1 MGRIVGI
8 DLGTTNSV
16 VAVLEGGRPQVIA
29 NAEGGRTTPSVVG
42 FSRDQELLVGQ
53 LARRQLVLNPRNT
66 FANLKRFVGRRW
78 QELED
83 SSLGVPYTVRA
94 NDQGN
99 VRVVCPVTERE
110 YAPEELVASI
120 LRKLVDDAATYLG
133 EPVEAAVI
141 TVPAYFDDAQR
152 QATRDAGRLAGITV
166 ERILNEPTAAA
177 LAYGFD
183 RSAVKQVLV
192 FDLGGGTFDVSV
204 LRIANGVFDVKATS
218 GDTQLGGND
227 WDRRI
232 VDWVAD
238 GFFKEHGLDLRRD
251 RQALQR
257 LTEAAEKA
265 KIELSGVPSTPLS
278 LPFIATGSDGPLH
291 IECTLE
297 RRSFEALCP
306 DLLDRLLRP
315 VQGALRDSGLGAD
328 DIDDVVLVGG
338 STRMPM
344 VQEMVR
350 TLIPREPCQSVNPDE
365 VVAIG
370 AAVQAGILTGEL
382 RDLMLND
389 VTPLSLGLETIGGVM
404 KVLIPRNTPIPVR
417 KSDLFST
424 SEANQNSV
432 EIHVLQGER
441 QMATDNKSLGRFRLA
456 GIPPA
461 PRGVPQVQVSFD
473 IDANGLLQV
482 SATDRTT
489 GRQQS
494 VTIQG
499 GSNLSEQEIAALLAE
514 AELKAVDDRRQ
525 RAVIDRRNKAQTL
538 VAQAE
543 RRLRDAALELGPY
556 GAERQQRS
564 VEMAVRDVQDL
575 LSAEDAAD
583 LELAVSQLQEA
594 LFGLNRRLMSERR
607 SETGPLQG
615 LKNTLGS
622 LKDELFADDD
632 WEDWDRN
639 GRGDPWASSSRSAGS
654 GAGAAGSGRSAFG
667 GDLFGSGSADS
678 AGYGRFG
685 GTGGG
690 TGSGTGSAGSG
701 WGRAPDTGAARDGG
715 DWPRGSRQP
724 DDRGLGL
731 RDRGEQIRGERD
743 PRDRDPRDRDRRD
756 QDPRDQDPG
765 DQAWLDRERG
775 ERASEPRNSART
787 SGYSASSS
795 GSGSGRASGGGWGRD
810 NEGGRFND
818 RAGYEQRNRFEDR
831 NGFEDRNPD
840 RWSSSERFNERQR
853 QPEFGLGASSGGR
866 DGGARA
872 ADWDRD
878 SGDRERDSS
887 NSRDP
892 SNSRDSRNSRD
903 PNAEPGPDRQSPEAA
918 RRQRSDP
925 ADWSG
930 PRQQDQHDDPWS
942 DG

>member
-29 NAEGGRTTPSVVG
+29 NAEGTRTTPSVVG
-42 FSRDQELLVGQ
+42 FNRDQELLVGQ
-53 LARRQLVLNPRNT
+53 PARRQLVLNPRNS
-66 FANLKRFVGRRW
+66 FANLKRFVGRSW
-78 QELED
+78 DELDDD
-83 SSLGVPYTVRA
+83 SLAVPYTVRA

-99 VRVVCPVTERE
+99 VRAVCPATERE
-110 YAPEELVASI
+110 YAPEELLACI

-141 TVPAYFDDAQR
+141 TVPAYFNDAQR
-152 QATRDAGRLAGITV
+152 QATRDAGRLAGLTV

-183 RSAVKQVLV
+183 RSLVKRVLV
-192 FDLGGGTFDVSV
+192 FDLGGGTFDVSL

-232 VDWVAD
+232 VDWLAD
-238 GFFKEHGLDLRRD
+238 GFLSSHGIDLRRD

-265 KIELSGVPSTPLS
+265 KQELSGVASTPVS
-278 LPFIATGSDGPLH
+278 LPFIATGAEGPLH
-291 IECTLE
+291 IEVVLE
-297 RRSFEALCP
+297 RRQFEALCP

-315 VQGALRDSGLGAD
+315 VQRALRDAAMAAE

-344 VQEMVR
+344 VQDMVR

-404 KVLIPRNTPIPVR
+404 KVLIPRNTAIPVR
-417 KSDLFST
+417 RSDVFST
-424 SEANQNSV
+424 SEANQSAV
-432 EIHVLQGER
+432 EVHVVQWER
-441 QMATDNKSLGRFRLA
+441 QMAGDNKSLGRFRLS

-494 VTIQG
+494 VSIQG
-499 GSNLSEQEIAALLAE
+499 GSNLSEDEINALLEE
-514 AELKAVDDRRQ
+514 AERKAVEDRRK
-525 RAVIDRRNKAQTL
+525 RAEVDRRNRAQTL

-564 VEMAVRDVQDL
+564 VELALRDVQML
-575 LSAEDAAD
+575 VGGEDPVELD
-583 LELAVSQLQEA
+583 LAVSQLQEA
-594 LFGLNRRLMSERR
+594 LYGLNRRLVSERK
-607 SETGPLQG
+607 SESGPFQG

-622 LKDELFADDD
+622 LKDDLFADDD
-632 WEDWDRN
+632 DDWDR
-639 GRGDPWASSSRSAGS
+639 P
-654 GAGAAGSGRSAFG
+654 
-667 GDLFGSGSADS
+667 
-678 AGYGRFG
+678 
-685 GTGGG
+685 
-690 TGSGTGSAGSG
+690 
-701 WGRAPDTGAARDGG
+701 
-715 DWPRGSRQP
+715 GSR
-724 DDRGLGL
+724 DRS
-731 RDRGEQIRGERD
+731 RREAWD
-743 PRDRDPRDRDRRD
+743 PAPLNRNAYSP
-756 QDPRDQDPG
+756 PAPYGPPG
-765 DQAWLDRERG
+765 YPPPAYG
-775 ERASEPRNSART
+775 PPIYNPP
-787 SGYSASSS
+787 GYSA
-795 GSGSGRASGGGWGRD
+795 
-810 NEGGRFND
+810 
-818 RAGYEQRNRFEDR
+818 
-831 NGFEDRNPD
+831 P
-840 RWSSSERFNERQR
+840 
-853 QPEFGLGASSGGR
+853 PGASF
-866 DGGARA
+866 DNDEPPARP
-872 ADWDRD
+872 
-878 SGDRERDSS
+878 
-887 NSRDP
+887 SR
-892 SNSRDSRNSRD
+892 RL
-903 PNAEPGPDRQSPEAA
+903 
-918 RRQRSDP
+918 RST
-925 ADWSG
+925 A
-930 PRQQDQHDDPWS
+930 DDPWS
-942 DG
+942 ED

>member
-29 NAEGGRTTPSVVG
+29 SAEGGRTTPSVVG
-42 FSRDQELLVGQ
+42 FSKEQELVVGQ

-66 FANLKRFVGRRW
+66 FANLKRFVGRQW
-78 QELED
+78 EELDE
-83 SSLGVPYTVRA
+83 SSLSVPYTVRA
-94 NDQGN
+94 NDLGN
-99 VRVVCPVTERE
+99 VRVVCPATERE

-120 LRKLVDDAATYLG
+120 LRKLCDDAATYLG

-141 TVPAYFDDAQR
+141 TVPAYFNDAQR
-152 QATRDAGRLAGITV
+152 QATRDSGRLAGISV

-183 RSAVKQVLV
+183 RSTVKRVLV

-204 LRIANGVFDVKATS
+204 LRIAQGVFDVKATS

-227 WDRRI
+227 WDLRI
-232 VDWVAD
+232 VDWIAD
-238 GFFKEHGLDLRRD
+238 GFQQEHAVDLRRD

-265 KIELSGVPSTPLS
+265 KIELSGVQSTPIS
-278 LPFIATGSDGPLH
+278 LPFIATGDDGPLH
-291 IECTLE
+291 IETTLE
-297 RRSFEALCP
+297 RSTFESLCP

-315 VQGALRDSGLGAD
+315 VQRALRDSGFAAD

-344 VQEMVR
+344 VQQMVR
-350 TLIPREPCQSVNPDE
+350 TLIPLEPCQSVNPDE

-417 KSDLFST
+417 KSDVFST
-424 SEANQNSV
+424 SEANQSSV

-441 QMATDNKSLGRFRLA
+441 QMASDNKSLGRFRLS

-494 VTIQG
+494 VSIQG
-499 GSNLSEQEIAALLAE
+499 GSNLSEEEIARLIEE
-514 AELKAVDDRRQ
+514 AEKKAAEDRRK
-525 RAVIDRRNKAQTL
+525 RAAIDRRNRAQTL

-564 VEMAVRDVQDL
+564 VEMALRDVQDL
-575 LSAEDAAD
+575 LA
-583 LELAVSQLQEA
+583 LEERGDSDPGELDLAVSQLQEA
-594 LFGLNRRLMSERR
+594 LFGLNRRILSERK
-607 SETGPLQG
+607 GDGNPLQG

-632 WEDWDRN
+632 WDDWNRP
-639 GRGDPWASSSRSAGS
+639 GSDPWASPPPR
-654 GAGAAGSGRSAFG
+654 R
-667 GDLFGSGSADS
+667 DPWI
-678 AGYGRFG
+678 
-685 GTGGG
+685 TGGL
-690 TGSGTGSAGSG
+690 
-701 WGRAPDTGAARDGG
+701 P
-715 DWPRGSRQP
+715 
-724 DDRGLGL
+724 
-731 RDRGEQIRGERD
+731 
-743 PRDRDPRDRDRRD
+743 DRDRRSFDEPRVD
-756 QDPRDQDPG
+756 QPRFDRPRFD
-765 DQAWLDRERG
+765 DDSRFADRRFEDSRFDENRFEVERDYLDREYSDRG
-775 ERASEPRNSART
+775 YTDRGYGDRSFPESGFAEERSYGDEPRERTPAPARQ
-787 SGYSASSS
+787 A
-795 GSGSGRASGGGWGRD
+795 
-810 NEGGRFND
+810 
-818 RAGYEQRNRFEDR
+818 
-831 NGFEDRNPD
+831 P
-840 RWSSSERFNERQR
+840 
-853 QPEFGLGASSGGR
+853 
-866 DGGARA
+866 
-872 ADWDRD
+872 
-878 SGDRERDSS
+878 
-887 NSRDP
+887 
-892 SNSRDSRNSRD
+892 
-903 PNAEPGPDRQSPEAA
+903 A
-918 RRQRSDP
+918 RRSAPPSSWDDSDP
-925 ADWSG
+925 WGDV
-930 PRQQDQHDDPWS
+930 
-942 DG
+942 

>member
-1 MGRIVGI
+1 M
-8 DLGTTNSV
+8 
-16 VAVLEGGRPQVIA
+16 
-29 NAEGGRTTPSVVG
+29 
-42 FSRDQELLVGQ
+42 
-53 LARRQLVLNPRNT
+53 
-66 FANLKRFVGRRW
+66 
-78 QELED
+78 
-83 SSLGVPYTVRA
+83 
-94 NDQGN
+94 
-99 VRVVCPVTERE
+99 
-110 YAPEELVASI
+110 
-120 LRKLVDDAATYLG
+120 
-133 EPVEAAVI
+133 
-141 TVPAYFDDAQR
+141 
-152 QATRDAGRLAGITV
+152 

-183 RSAVKQVLV
+183 RSTVKQVLV

-232 VDWVAD
+232 VDSVAD
-238 GFFKEHGLDLRRD
+238 AFLKEHGLDLRRD

-265 KIELSGVPSTPLS
+265 KIELSGVQSTPLS
-278 LPFIATGSDGPLH
+278 LPFIATGPDGPLH
-291 IECTLE
+291 IETSLE

-315 VQGALRDSGLGAD
+315 VQRALRDSGLTAD

-441 QMATDNKSLGRFRLA
+441 QMSEGNKSLGRFRLS

-514 AELKAVDDRRQ
+514 AELKAVEDRRK
-525 RAVIDRRNKAQTL
+525 RSEIDRRNKAQTL

-564 VEMAVRDVQDL
+564 VEMAVREVQDL
-575 LSAEDAAD
+575 LAADDAAE

-607 SETGPLQG
+607 TETGPLQG

-632 WEDWDRN
+632 WDDWDRG
-639 GRGDPWASSSRSAGS
+639 GRGDPWATPSRSGGYGVGGNY
-654 GAGAAGSGRSAFG
+654 GAGR
-667 GDLFGSGSADS
+667 
-678 AGYGRFG
+678 YG
-685 GTGGG
+685 
-690 TGSGTGSAGSG
+690 A
-701 WGRAPDTGAARDGG
+701 
-715 DWPRGSRQP
+715 
-724 DDRGLGL
+724 
-731 RDRGEQIRGERD
+731 
-743 PRDRDPRDRDRRD
+743 
-756 QDPRDQDPG
+756 
-765 DQAWLDRERG
+765 
-775 ERASEPRNSART
+775 
-787 SGYSASSS
+787 
-795 GSGSGRASGGGWGRD
+795 
-810 NEGGRFND
+810 
-818 RAGYEQRNRFEDR
+818 
-831 NGFEDRNPD
+831 
-840 RWSSSERFNERQR
+840 
-853 QPEFGLGASSGGR
+853 ASSGGGGSGGLGGGGIGSDPFNGGSSSSYGSAR
-866 DGGARA
+866 SGSGGA
-872 ADWDRD
+872 DWGG
-878 SGDRERDSS
+878 S
-887 NSRDP
+887 
-892 SNSRDSRNSRD
+892 SRDSAAALREEEGRD
-903 PNAEPGPDRQSPEAA
+903 WAGRQVSWREPADLDRSEQERGYGGRGDGGRGEGNRFEPARPERLGSDSFNFDDDRFDRANRAGDRYLGEREERSGAARQDQDRGAREPGPAAWDSPDQPPASWGREIELGGPDPGERLRHRDPGFERGSGDPGFGAAAEGADRP
-918 RRQRSDP
+918 RRQRDV
-925 ADWSG
+925 
-930 PRQQDQHDDPWS
+930 HDDPWS

>member
-29 NAEGGRTTPSVVG
+29 SAEGGRTTPSVLG
-42 FSRDQELLVGQ
+42 FNREQELLVGQ

-66 FANLKRFVGRRW
+66 FANLKRYVGRRW
-78 QELED
+78 DELEEG
-83 SSLGVPYTVRA
+83 SLAVPYTIRA

-99 VRVVCPVTERE
+99 VRVVCPATERE
-110 YAPEELVASI
+110 YAPEELVASL
-120 LRKLVDDAATYLG
+120 LRKLVDDATTYLG

-141 TVPAYFDDAQR
+141 AVPAYFNDAQR
-152 QATRDAGRLAGITV
+152 QATRDAGRLAGISV

-183 RSAVKQVLV
+183 RSAVKRVLV

-232 VDWVAD
+232 VDWLAEA
-238 GFFKEHGLDLRRD
+238 FLAQHQIDLRRD

-265 KIELSGVPSTPLS
+265 KQELSGVQSTPIS
-278 LPFIATGSDGPLH
+278 LPFIATVDAGPLH
-291 IECTLE
+291 IEATLE
-297 RRSFEALCP
+297 RRTFEGLCG

-315 VQGALRDSGLGAD
+315 VQRALRDSGLAAE

-338 STRMPM
+338 GTRMPM
-344 VQEMVR
+344 VQAMVR
-350 TLIPREPCQSVNPDE
+350 TVVPLEPCQSVNPDE

-389 VTPLSLGLETIGGVM
+389 VSPLSLGLETIGGVM
-404 KVLIPRNTPIPVR
+404 KVLIARNTPIPVR
-417 KSDLFST
+417 KSDVFST

-441 QMATDNKSLGRFRLA
+441 QMADDNKSLGRFRLS

-494 VTIQG
+494 VSIQG
-499 GSNLSEQEIAALLAE
+499 GSNLSEEEVQRLLAE
-514 AELKAVDDRRQ
+514 AEQKATEDRRK
-525 RAVIDRRNKAQTL
+525 RSEIDRRNRAQTL

-556 GAERQQRS
+556 GADRQQR
-564 VEMAVRDVQDL
+564 AV
-575 LSAEDAAD
+575 
-583 LELAVSQLQEA
+583 ELALRQVQELMTASDLAELEVAVSELQEA
-594 LFGLNRRLMSERR
+594 LYGLNRRLTSERR
-607 SETGPLQG
+607 TEAVGPLQG

-632 WEDWDRN
+632 WDDWDRGGN
-639 GRGDPWASSSRSAGS
+639 RRGQQDPWRDGLSRQGSWDQPSWGSSGALGGAADGGFRGDG
-654 GAGAAGSGRSAFG
+654 
-667 GDLFGSGSADS
+667 
-678 AGYGRFG
+678 
-685 GTGGG
+685 
-690 TGSGTGSAGSG
+690 
-701 WGRAPDTGAARDGG
+701 
-715 DWPRGSRQP
+715 
-724 DDRGLGL
+724 
-731 RDRGEQIRGERD
+731 RDRSE
-743 PRDRDPRDRDRRD
+743 PRPDWNQDRDRDRAFDRLD
-756 QDPRDQDPG
+756 DRFGNRQG
-765 DQAWLDRERG
+765 DGSQASWEQRR
-775 ERASEPRNSART
+775 R
-787 SGYSASSS
+787 
-795 GSGSGRASGGGWGRD
+795 
-810 NEGGRFND
+810 EGGANPSY
-818 RAGYEQRNRFEDR
+818 GQRR
-831 NGFEDRNPD
+831 
-840 RWSSSERFNERQR
+840 
-853 QPEFGLGASSGGR
+853 
-866 DGGARA
+866 
-872 ADWDRD
+872 
-878 SGDRERDSS
+878 
-887 NSRDP
+887 
-892 SNSRDSRNSRD
+892 
-903 PNAEPGPDRQSPEAA
+903 
-918 RRQRSDP
+918 
-925 ADWSG
+925 SG
-930 PRQQDQHDDPWS
+930 PITDQSRPLQNDPWAE
-942 DG
+942 D